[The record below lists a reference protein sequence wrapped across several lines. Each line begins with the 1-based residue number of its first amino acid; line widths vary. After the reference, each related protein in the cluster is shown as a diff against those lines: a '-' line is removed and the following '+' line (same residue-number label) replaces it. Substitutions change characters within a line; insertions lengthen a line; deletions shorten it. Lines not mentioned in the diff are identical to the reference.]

1 MINLPT
7 RKDKEKDVNKKDK
20 STLEFLAIIKSKK
33 LCKTVDLGVDD
44 AEVKTQHDNKEEQEL
59 RKRAENRF
67 QEVFT
72 RNIRN
77 RAESLR
83 IKTKFNP
90 VLKQVN
96 LRLDC

>member
-1 MINLPT
+1 MIQIPT
-7 RKDKEKDVNKKDK
+7 RKEKEKDINRKDK

-33 LCKTVDLGVDD
+33 MYKTVDLGVDD
-44 AEVKTQHDNKEEQEL
+44 VEVKVEQVKKEKDQL

-67 QEVFT
+67 QEVFN

-77 RAESLR
+77 RAESLK